1 MAINGWCNNK
11 SASWGEKGTG
21 PNPTDRSKSGTK
33 RSLLVDG
40 QGIPLGITVDGA
52 NRHDMKM
59 TKATLSEYSAF
70 QTTTIII
77 IIYRQIPN
85 NKTSV
90 LTRVMTILKYT
101 SYLKNMVI
109 PFMCAREEETIIMV
123 TKKKKRRRKDTK
135 I

>member
-1 MAINGWCNNK
+1 M
-11 SASWGEKGTG
+11 GEKSTG

-59 TKATLSEYSAF
+59 TKATLQSIVLF
-70 QTTTIII
+70 RTTTHHHHLQ
-77 IIYRQIPN
+77 QIPN

-123 TKKKKRRRKDTK
+123 TKKEEEKKDTK

>member
-1 MAINGWCNNK
+1 M
-11 SASWGEKGTG
+11 GEKSTG
-21 PNPTDRSKSGTK
+21 PNPTDRSQSSNK

-59 TKATLSEYSAF
+59 TKATLQSIVLFRPPPSSSSS
-70 QTTTIII
+70 TTN
-77 IIYRQIPN
+77 PN

-90 LTRVMTILKYT
+90 LTRVMTILKCT
-101 SYLKNMVI
+101 IYLKYMVI

-123 TKKKKRRRKDTK
+123 TKKRRGEEGYQNIEQEDG
-135 I
+135 